1 MLPCLGR
8 LSLRRPARP
17 ERTGDEAGLFEVV
30 TPDEANVQTPD
41 EDEEEDW
48 EAVSDGTFKR
58 FEESRPKTTPETAA
72 EEVVDAFRAALA
84 KKAKS
89 MGEVN
94 KAKREEARAHGS
106 VRLQQSKVLGAL
118 TWGWKRH
125 HEDLVVE
132 EEAALKKAKV
142 ALEVAH
148 RAVVLADQALR
159 QAMQAMERLDAARA
173 QQMRRKLNEVERHWA
188 RRQARRKDMILLQLP
203 VAFWLESRWPCC

>member
-1 MLPCLGR
+1 M
-8 LSLRRPARP
+8 
-17 ERTGDEAGLFEVV
+17 
-30 TPDEANVQTPD
+30 
-41 EDEEEDW
+41 
-48 EAVSDGTFKR
+48 
-58 FEESRPKTTPETAA
+58 
-72 EEVVDAFRAALA
+72 
-84 KKAKS
+84 
-89 MGEVN
+89 
-94 KAKREEARAHGS
+94 
-106 VRLQQSKVLGAL
+106 
-118 TWGWKRH
+118 
-125 HEDLVVE
+125 VE